1 MNGANPSATSFE
13 PQPVEIPFAGKF
25 VRGQRWPDGGDWA
38 VLLHEPGG
46 DLDAWGR
53 VPTALA
59 AEGYAVLAVDLPGHG
74 LSDDPWEPARAV
86 ELVHALAAF
95 AEGEGAVSVFVISA
109 RELATAAAVARN
121 VDALVALSP
130 PPFPIEG
137 PEATPPA
144 LVLVG
149 GSDDAAAERA
159 NRFFRQTR
167 GWAVM
172 SSFGTEA
179 QGTAI
184 FASDWGEHALE
195 QTLGFL
201 RDYRTCPRG

>member
-1 MNGANPSATSFE
+1 MTDAGELTKEVE
-13 PQPVEIPFAGKF
+13 PRPVEIPFAGG
-25 VRGQRWPDGGDWA
+25 VVHGQLWPGGSDWV

-46 DLDAWGR
+46 DLDAWGEL
-53 VPTALA
+53 PGALA
-59 AEGYAVLAVDLPGHG
+59 ADGYAALAVDLPGHG
-74 LSDDPWEPARAV
+74 LSDDPWASGRAV

-95 AEGEGAVSVFVISA
+95 AKADGASKVFVIAA

-149 GSDDAAAERA
+149 GSDDDAVERA

-184 FASDWGEHALE
+184 FASDWAEHALE
-195 QTLGFL
+195 QALGFL
-201 RDYRTCPRG
+201 RDYRTNAGR